1 MNWQDKRALVSGAG
15 GFIGSHLVE
24 RLVREGAVVTAMVRY
39 NSRNDYGL
47 IEFLPGDISEKI
59 KVVSCDLHDEEA
71 VKEAC
76 QDMEYIF
83 HLGALVSIPY
93 SYNHLEELIDT
104 NVKGTLNILKAS
116 RINKVKRI
124 IHTSTSE
131 VYGTAQYVPMDEKH
145 PLVAQSPYAAS
156 KIAADKLA
164 ESFYHS
170 YNLPLTIVRPFNTYG
185 PRQSARAFIPTVIT
199 QALSR
204 KEVFLGSLH
213 PRRDMNFVDDI
224 IEGFLKAAQ
233 SKDAIG
239 ETINLG
245 SGQDIGMAEL
255 ADKIISIIGREVTI
269 TFDATRVRPSR
280 SEVDRLIADSS
291 KARKILK
298 WESRFSIEEGLKKT
312 VSWFAEAKERYRYK
326 EDRYNV

>member
-1 MNWQDKRALVSGAG
+1 MDWQNKKVLVSGAG

-24 RLVREGAVVTAMVRY
+24 RLVRDGAAVTAVVRY

-47 IEFLPGDISEKI
+47 IDLIPGDINEKI
-59 KVVSCDLHDEEA
+59 RVVSCDLRDEDA
-71 VKEAC
+71 VEDAC
-76 QDMEYIF
+76 QGMDYIF
-83 HLGALVSIPY
+83 HLGALISIPY
-93 SYNHLEELIDT
+93 SYNHLEEVIDT

-116 RINKVKRI
+116 LKVKAKRI

-164 ESFYHS
+164 ESFYCS

-185 PRQSARAFIPTVIT
+185 PRQSPRAFVPAVIT
-199 QALSR
+199 QALSMN
-204 KEVFLGSLH
+204 EIFLGSLH
-213 PRRDMNFVDDI
+213 PRRDMNFVDDVV
-224 IEGFLKAAQ
+224 EGFLKAARNEGT
-233 SKDAIG
+233 IG

-245 SGQDIGMAEL
+245 SGRDISMEEL
-255 ADKIISIIGREVTI
+255 ADKIIAIIGRKVTI
-269 TFDATRVRPSR
+269 TFDANRVRPPR
-280 SEVDRLIADSS
+280 SEVNALIADNT
-291 KARKILK
+291 KAKKILK

-312 VSWFAEAKERYRYK
+312 ISWFAETKERYRTDK
-326 EDRYNV
+326 YNV